1 MGGSSS
7 KRVAPDDAPPK
18 VASID
23 ASACP
28 PTVAEA
34 LTELLSLRAKMLS
47 LPLSYTAPY
56 TGEVHQE
63 VLAALQRMK
72 EVTEAPDVKAW
83 CKQRLEKNESEFI
96 AYAAENAA
104 KESEEQVGGDE
115 TDFFSVPKCDTHL
128 HLSAVMTSP
137 QLWSYL
143 RELRDEHGERIVD
156 EETGLT
162 VKAVLEESGFADG
175 KRDLDDMRTIA
186 TKDMFRD
193 FGKFNQGARR
203 RGPGDHQRPQ
213 APLRLPPPG
222 PREQLR
228 GAAIS
233 GAQVT
238 LLGRAGIANTA
249 RLFSHT

>member
-7 KRVAPDDAPPK
+7 KRVAPDDATAAPPPTGNPPAPPPSTDASTCPPK
-18 VASID
+18 
-23 ASACP
+23 
-28 PTVAEA
+28 VAEA
-34 LTELLSLRAKMLS
+34 LTELLSLRVKMLS

-143 RELRDEHGERIVD
+143 RELRDKHGERIVD

-175 KRDLDDMRTIA
+175 KRDLGRQVLA
-186 TKDMFRD
+186 SNFAAL
-193 FGKFNQGARR
+193 QSAAPSSPYWAA
-203 RGPGDHQRPQ
+203 PG
-213 APLRLPPPG
+213 
-222 PREQLR
+222 
-228 GAAIS
+228 
-233 GAQVT
+233 
-238 LLGRAGIANTA
+238 
-249 RLFSHT
+249 